1 MTGLVQLGDVVTIQR
16 GTTYKSALLG
26 LEGPVLL
33 GLGTIQ
39 RNGGFRGDSL
49 RTYGGAS
56 PEQLLVKPG
65 EIYASLKDVTQ
76 SADLLGAVARLPED
90 APIGRLTQ
98 DTVRLDIIDKRV
110 PSTYL
115 YWILRTPQYRD
126 YCRAHLT
133 GTTNL
138 GLPRDDF
145 LAFEFPSPTAELMAL
160 VESIEALDA
169 KISSNQRVVALLDKR
184 LMLEF
189 RKTRRSAGTAKC
201 ALSELAE
208 TTKGVS
214 YRSVDLKPAR
224 TSLVTLKSFDRRGG
238 YKRDGLKPYTGDY
251 KPQQVIEPGEVVVA
265 QTDLTRGAEVVG
277 RAVRVPGD
285 ETADVLVASL
295 DLVIARPRKVSQEY
309 LLGILTDED
318 FREHCRSRTN
328 GTTVLH
334 LAADAIPNYEAPVAS
349 PEQQLEY
356 TRFASAILKLAD
368 SRNQESATLAA
379 LRDVLLPELMSGR
392 GPVPGANQALAVIT

>member
-1 MTGLVQLGDVVTIQR
+1 M
-16 GTTYKSALLG
+16 
-26 LEGPVLL
+26 
-33 GLGTIQ
+33 
-39 RNGGFRGDSL
+39 
-49 RTYGGAS
+49 
-56 PEQLLVKPG
+56 
-65 EIYASLKDVTQ
+65 
-76 SADLLGAVARLPED
+76 
-90 APIGRLTQ
+90 
-98 DTVRLDIIDKRV
+98 
-110 PSTYL
+110 
-115 YWILRTPQYRD
+115 
-126 YCRAHLT
+126 
-133 GTTNL
+133 
-138 GLPRDDF
+138 
-145 LAFEFPSPTAELMAL
+145 
-160 VESIEALDA
+160 
-169 KISSNQRVVALLDKR
+169 
-184 LMLEF
+184 
-189 RKTRRSAGTAKC
+189 
-201 ALSELAE
+201 
-208 TTKGVS
+208 
-214 YRSVDLKPAR
+214 
-224 TSLVTLKSFDRRGG
+224 TLKSFDRRGG